1 MIRFK
6 SRMPKR
12 FPLAETKL
20 EEGFYLIVKIY
31 KGHPEWKPEIEEWIA
46 EAYFK
51 KTNDEKYKWN
61 SRKIRLKPLFNEF
74 STKFELGNYDNC
86 STQLLFL
93 GVKITEIRKIELKD
107 FHGNPYRS
115 YAIDWEE
122 FGSYEEKQLH
132 SILPESYD
140 IYAMD

>member
-1 MIRFK
+1 MIKVK
-6 SRMPKR
+6 SRRPKN
-12 FPLAETKL
+12 FPLTETKL

-46 EAYFK
+46 DAYFK
-51 KTNDEKYKWN
+51 ERADARYHSNTF
-61 SRKIRLKPLFNEF
+61 KIRLKPLFNEF
-74 STKFELGNYDNC
+74 STKFEFGNYDNC
-86 STQLLFL
+86 STQLLYL
-93 GVKITEIRKIELKD
+93 GVKITEIRKLELKD

>member
-1 MIRFK
+1 MIKVK
-6 SRMPKR
+6 SRRLKN
-12 FPLAETKL
+12 FPLTESKL
-20 EEGFYLIVKIY
+20 RVGFYLIVKIY

-51 KTNDEKYKWN
+51 ERADTRYYWS

-74 STKFELGNYDNC
+74 STKFEFGNYDNC
-86 STQLLFL
+86 STQLLYL
-93 GVKITEIRKIELKD
+93 GVKINEIRVIELKNV
-107 FHGNPYRS
+107 HGNPYRS